1 MTKNIFLFFILFSFC
16 FPQFNEVTLAPTEK
30 NKKGI
35 VVSGEY
41 LGTYMNYVHVLVKEK
56 VQHYSC
62 DSVDFITLVKLNSQS
77 IENVE
82 YNCSENTLS
91 EEVLFPPKINP
102 MTGEWTSNIPDVF
115 NREIQKTLKKESQ
128 EKKFFEVNQS
138 NLEKEKISKIL
149 TLRNKLDPDKNL
161 IVEKSFTEQDTL
173 TGSFKALNNEF
184 GFLTKNEIRL
194 LIRQEMSII
203 QKEKIN
209 IKQKIYPK
217 ELSPV
222 EYINR
227 NGIIKA
233 IEQRPEY
240 IIAPGAFIVVVF
252 MLLMSM

>member
-1 MTKNIFLFFILFSFC
+1 
-16 FPQFNEVTLAPTEK
+16 
-30 NKKGI
+30 
-35 VVSGEY
+35 
-41 LGTYMNYVHVLVKEK
+41 
-56 VQHYSC
+56 
-62 DSVDFITLVKLNSQS
+62 
-77 IENVE
+77 
-82 YNCSENTLS
+82 
-91 EEVLFPPKINP
+91 

-240 IIAPGAFIVVVF
+240 IIAPGLIFFVFIYVV
-252 MLLMSM
+252 SM

>member
-16 FPQFNEVTLAPTEK
+16 FPQFNELTLAPTEK

-77 IENVE
+77 VENIE
-82 YNCSENTLS
+82 YNCNENTLS
-91 EEVLFPPKINP
+91 EEILFPPKINP

-115 NREIQKTLKKESQ
+115 NREIQKTFTLK
-128 EKKFFEVNQS
+128 
-138 NLEKEKISKIL
+138 
-149 TLRNKLDPDKNL
+149 NKLDPNKSL

-217 ELSPV
+217 ELSPI